1 MSLLKA
7 FYKVTGVPY
16 ICTKNFIFFFFYYF
30 CFSKDISGFAALK
43 RTIREVDD
51 NSPANQPKKKR
62 IHSKKRDVM
71 VSPKKPPNAWHVF
84 LSENMQE
91 VSRFKLLMI
100 TYDIFN
106 IRCLVV

>member
-1 MSLLKA
+1 M
-7 FYKVTGVPY
+7 FPY

-100 TYDIFN
+100 SYDIFN

>member
-1 MSLLKA
+1 M
-7 FYKVTGVPY
+7 FPC
-16 ICTKNFIFFFFYYF
+16 ICTKNFIFFCFYYF

-51 NSPANQPKKKR
+51 NSPASQPKKKR

>member
-7 FYKVTGVPY
+7 FYKVTGVPLY
-16 ICTKNFIFFFFYYF
+16 LYKEFHIFLFLLF

-43 RTIREVDD
+43 RAIREVDD
-51 NSPANQPKKKR
+51 NSPASQPKKKR

-91 VSRFKLLMI
+91 ISRFKLLMI